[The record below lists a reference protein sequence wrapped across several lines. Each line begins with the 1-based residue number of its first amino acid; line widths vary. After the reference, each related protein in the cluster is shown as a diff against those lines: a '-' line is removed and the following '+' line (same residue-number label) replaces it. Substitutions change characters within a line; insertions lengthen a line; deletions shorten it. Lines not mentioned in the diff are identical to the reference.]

1 MGWRIERYDPNA
13 EGYDTI
19 VDIAVEIYSDTEP
32 IRRISTL
39 KFLSGKITEAKDIP
53 ESAKVTRYFFRKY
66 KYVIHSVWQ
75 QYDSFEYC
83 SELKRAIN
91 RALRIADAKGSKKI
105 YIPLIDYKLPNIDMI
120 KMILNAYQ
128 EIDYL
133 CSYKDYD
140 VTLAVKDESLNFNDI
155 RRLISVD
162 EYLHTKYRSK
172 PSDDDDLM
180 FSIPSNKKYSL
191 PEIPSDRKSSNADIE
206 NCEDDGDYLDVLP
219 LFSDRDKESKGKPT
233 TTDNI
238 KERLA
243 SLDESFSSALFKLI
257 DEKGISDVECYKR
270 ANIDR
275 KLFSKIR
282 CDTGYKPR
290 KHTAF
295 ALAIA
300 LELDLAETEKLLKTA
315 GYAISHSERFDV
327 IIEYFIINKNYNIHE
342 INDTLYAFDE
352 RLLGA

>member
-1 MGWRIERYDPNA
+1 MGWRIERYDPNV

-19 VDIAVEIYSDTEP
+19 VDIAVEIYSNTKP
-32 IRRISTL
+32 TRRISTL
-39 KFLSGKITEAKDIP
+39 KFLSGKITKAKDIP
-53 ESAKVTRYFFRKY
+53 ESAKVTRHFFGKY
-66 KYVIHSVWQ
+66 KYVIHSVWEH
-75 QYDSFEYC
+75 YDSYEYC

-105 YIPLIDYKLPNIDMI
+105 YIPLIDYKLHNIDII

-128 EIDYL
+128 EIDDL

-162 EYLHTKYRSK
+162 EYLHTKYRPK

-191 PEIPSDRKSSNADIE
+191 PETPYDRKYSHRDKE
-206 NCEDDGDYLDVLP
+206 NDGDYLDVLP

-282 CDTGYKPR
+282 CDAGYKPR

-300 LELDLAETEKLLKTA
+300 LQLDLAETEKLLKTA

-342 INDTLYAFDE
+342 INETLYAFDE